1 MLYVHYILIPQV
13 ALHTYFSY
21 DEQLVIIS
29 TWIILFLLGFRNY
42 TVVQVLVMNYVVFS
56 SSCLQP
62 KSVYVS

>member
-1 MLYVHYILIPQV
+1 MLYAHYILIPQV

-62 KSVYVS
+62 KGVYVS